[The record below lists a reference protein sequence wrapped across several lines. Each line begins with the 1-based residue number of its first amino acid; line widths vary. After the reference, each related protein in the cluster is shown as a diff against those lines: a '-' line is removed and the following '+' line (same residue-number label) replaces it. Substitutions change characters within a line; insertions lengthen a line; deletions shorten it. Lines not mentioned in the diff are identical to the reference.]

1 MRHMPN
7 DTIVVSVGDQQFVT
21 EFGDPGLP
29 IDGRGGN
36 DTMIATVD
44 AVNGVL
50 TFVGDDSNMQG
61 HSHGGNDLLT
71 ATVTGFGNY
80 AVIDGDAQTMSDHA
94 HGGNDVLHIDPSTS
108 INTSLGLFGDAEST
122 MTGDTKGGNDVI

>member
-7 DTIVVSVGDQQFVT
+7 DTIVVSVGDQKFVT

-50 TFVGDDSNMQG
+50 TFVGDDATMQG
-61 HSHGGNDLLT
+61 RSHGGNDLLV
-71 ATVTGFGNY
+71 ASIQGFGDY

-94 HGGNDVLHIDPSTS
+94 HGGNDMIHVDASTT
-108 INTSLGLFGDAEST
+108 IYTSVSLFGDAEST
-122 MTGDTKGGNDVI
+122 MTGNT